1 MQRTTGKGRLC
12 RFAAAC
18 LTVLC
23 LFAPALPSAAEEEED
38 EIPFLYAFGVDEVIR
53 GMTLHEKVCQL
64 FIVAPEQICRLP
76 RVSSADEEFLQALER
91 WPVGMFRTETVAVP
105 ALVLF
110 L

>member
-64 FIVAPEQICRLP
+64 FIVAPEQICRLSGTKQAAVCGSP
-76 RVSSADEEFLQALER
+76 AACLYPVS
-91 WPVGMFRTETVAVP
+91 
-105 ALVLF
+105 LF
-110 L
+110 SV